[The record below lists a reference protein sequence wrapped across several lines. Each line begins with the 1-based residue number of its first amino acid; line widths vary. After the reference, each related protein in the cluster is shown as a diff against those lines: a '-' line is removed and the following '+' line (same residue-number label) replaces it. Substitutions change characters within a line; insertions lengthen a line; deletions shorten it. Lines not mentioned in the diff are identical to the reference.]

1 MDDLFEST
9 RRLVSAKAPEERRGI
24 PRIEVVREA
33 LRGNGEFLPH
43 YNTCSKHFPTLQM
56 INMARG

>member
-33 LRGNGEFLPH
+33 LRGE
-43 YNTCSKHFPTLQM
+43 
-56 INMARG
+56 